1 MVTIFLSTI
10 NKTVNPDPSPAVT
23 VGHNYTFPFEIF
35 FEIPL
40 NEPTTSNP
48 SDNKV
53 KIITGAV
60 LGSLAVVVGVAG
72 GTVLYSKKRKK

>member
-1 MVTIFLSTI
+1 M
-10 NKTVNPDPSPAVT
+10 NPDPSPAVT
-23 VGHNYTFPFEIF
+23 VGHNYTFPFEI
-35 FEIPL
+35 PL

-48 SDNKV
+48 SDNKA